1 MVSKIRFDCMNILKE
16 NYDLNE
22 QVRFA
27 DGLFEEALNDFENG
41 LYKDCSEKMNTAHKI
56 YLSADKTEKIS
67 ICLSFLGLTKYL
79 CDRETYKSS
88 LLLLEDARF
97 LAQDVIGENA
107 WGISKWAFAQ
117 IALNEKNYMEALL
130 YLNRAAF
137 MVTGYPYILMR
148 IYESLAFLNLKT
160 KNYERAYECTAK
172 AKDIA
177 ENCGFMSAYNRI
189 SNIHK
194 DLNESSEAVFTE
206 SLNNIKRPK
215 DALIPSDPLI
225 ALLKIARTISAE
237 IDIDRLLITIAEQ
250 TKFAL
255 KADRCTV
262 FLIDRKNN
270 ELWSKVALGIDGQ
283 KEIRFPMEKGLA
295 GHVAMTGETINIQN
309 AYNDDR
315 FNSDI
320 DKQTGYKTSN
330 ILCMPIRNL
339 KYEIIGVFQV
349 INKLDGTFT
358 KTDEDLL
365 VTIGSSAGIA
375 LENNR
380 LFESQQK
387 MLQEQKKL
395 FNGFIDT
402 LAASID
408 ARDKITAGHSMR
420 VTQYSLLLCQKA
432 GIDKEHTETISQ
444 AAMLHDIGKI
454 GIKDSVLQK
463 KGKLTNEEYQH
474 IQTHVQL
481 THDILSKIA
490 ATSESFKDVVEIAS
504 SHHEKFNGHGYFR
517 HQNGLQ
523 IPLGGRIL
531 AVADVFDAITSIRH
545 YRDRMP
551 IQDAIKIIREG
562 ADNHFDSRVVD
573 LFLSVSCD
581 KIIDV
586 ILSDSNV
593 VLDITS
599 RQILEQHNMF
609 ELEMMINKENK
620 NETENLFIETF
631 NRFYI
636 HNAGRENVD

>member
-1 MVSKIRFDCMNILKE
+1 MTKIKE
-16 NYDLNE
+16 NYE
-22 QVRFA
+22 ISERVRFA
-27 DGLFEEALNDFENG
+27 DNLFDEALNDFENG
-41 LYKDCSEKMNTAHKI
+41 LYKTCSEKMNTAHKV

-67 ICLSFLGLTKYL
+67 ICMSFLGLTKYL

-97 LAQDVIGENA
+97 LAQDVLGENA
-107 WGISKWAFAQ
+107 WGVSKWAFAQ
-117 IALNEKNYMEALL
+117 IAMNEKNYIEALL
-130 YLNRAAF
+130 YLNRAAY
-137 MVTGYPYILMR
+137 MVTDYPYILMR

-172 AKDIA
+172 ATELA
-177 ENCGFMSAYNRI
+177 ENGGYKTALARI
-189 SNIHK
+189 TGIHS
-194 DLNESSEAVFTE
+194 DLNESSETVFTE
-206 SLNNIKRPK
+206 SLSKIERPK
-215 DALIPSDPLI
+215 DAAIPSDPLI

-237 IDIDRLLITIAEQ
+237 MDLDRLLTTIAEQ

-262 FLIDRKNN
+262 FLIDRKKN
-270 ELWSKVALGIDGQ
+270 ELWSKVALGLEGHT
-283 KEIRFPMEKGLA
+283 EIRFPIEKGLA
-295 GHVAMTGETINIQN
+295 GHVAMTGETVNIQN
-309 AYNDDR
+309 AYNDER
-315 FNSDI
+315 FNKDI
-320 DKQTGYKTSN
+320 DMQTGYKTSN

-349 INKLDGTFT
+349 INKYEGNFT
-358 KTDEDLL
+358 ETDEDLL
-365 VTIGSSAGIA
+365 ITIGSSAGIA

-380 LFESQQK
+380 LFETQQN
-387 MLQEQKKL
+387 MILEQKKL

-420 VTQYSLLLCQKA
+420 VTQYSVILCQKA

-454 GIKDSVLQK
+454 GIRDSVLQK
-463 KGKLTNEEYQH
+463 KGKLTNEEYHH
-474 IQTHVQL
+474 IQTHVKL

-490 ATSESFKDVVEIAS
+490 ATSESFKDVVDIAS
-504 SHHEKFNGHGYFR
+504 AHHEKFNGQGYFMHR
-517 HQNGLQ
+517 DGLQ

-551 IQDAIKIIREG
+551 IEEAVKIIREG
-562 ADNHFDSRVVD
+562 AGTHFDARIVD
-573 LFLSVSCD
+573 LFLTIPCD

-586 ILSDSNV
+586 ILADSEV
-593 VLDITS
+593 VLDAFS
-599 RQILEQHNMF
+599 RKILEQHNLF
-609 ELEMMINKENK
+609 ELEKMINN
-620 NETENLFIETF
+620 TERTEDEELYIKTF
-631 NRFYI
+631 NSYYI
-636 HNAGRENVD
+636 HDIGRAKID

>member
-1 MVSKIRFDCMNILKE
+1 MNILNE
-16 NYDLNE
+16 GCDLE
-22 QVRFA
+22 ERVRFA
-27 DGLFEEALNDFENG
+27 DNLFNEALQDFENG
-41 LYKDCSEKMNTAHKI
+41 QYKICSEKMNTAHKI
-56 YLSADKTEKIS
+56 YLLADKTEKIS
-67 ICLSFLGLTKYL
+67 ICLTFLGLTKYL
-79 CDRETYKSS
+79 SDRETYKSS

-97 LAQDVIGENA
+97 LAQDVLGENA
-107 WGISKWAFAQ
+107 WGVSKWAFAL
-117 IALNEKNYMEALL
+117 IAMNEKNYIEALL
-130 YLNRAAF
+130 YLNRAAY
-137 MVTGYPYILMR
+137 MVTDYPYILMR
-148 IYESLAFLNLKT
+148 IYESLTFLNFKT
-160 KNYERAYECTAK
+160 KNYERAYECIAK
-172 AKDIA
+172 AKELA
-177 ENCGFMSAYNRI
+177 ESCNIKTAVDRI
-189 SNIHK
+189 NGIHK
-194 DLNESSEAVFTE
+194 DLNESSEAVYTE
-206 SLNNIKRPK
+206 SLNKIERPQ
-215 DALIPSDPLI
+215 DASIPSDPLI

-237 IDIDRLLITIAEQ
+237 IDLDRLLTTIAEQ

-270 ELWSKVALGIDGQ
+270 ELWSKVALGMQGHQ
-283 KEIRFPMEKGLA
+283 EIRFPMDKGLA

-309 AYNDDR
+309 VYNDDR
-315 FNSDI
+315 FNRDI
-320 DKQTGYKTSN
+320 DIQTGYKTSN

-349 INKLDGTFT
+349 INKYEGSFT
-358 KTDEDLL
+358 DMDEDLL

-380 LFESQQK
+380 LFETQQK
-387 MLQEQKKL
+387 MIEEQKKL

-420 VTQYSLLLCQKA
+420 VTLYSNILCQKA

-463 KGKLTNEEYQH
+463 KGKLTNEEYHH
-474 IQTHVQL
+474 IQTHVKI

-504 SHHEKFNGHGYFR
+504 SHHEKFNGQGYFR
-517 HQNGLQ
+517 HQDGLS

-562 ADNHFDSRVVD
+562 ADNHFDRRIVD
-573 LFLSVSCD
+573 LFLSVTCD

-586 ILSDSNV
+586 ILSDSDV
-593 VLDITS
+593 VLDLYS
-599 RQILEQHNMF
+599 RKILEQHNLF
-609 ELEMMINKENK
+609 ELEKLINSPEQSDEDKK
-620 NETENLFIETF
+620 YIDTF
-631 NRFYI
+631 NTFYI
-636 HNAGRENVD
+636 HNIERINVEE

>member
-1 MVSKIRFDCMNILKE
+1 MTKIKD
-16 NYDLNE
+16 NYELSE
-22 QVRFA
+22 RVRFA
-27 DGLFEEALNDFENG
+27 DNLFDEALNDFENG
-41 LYKDCSEKMNTAHKI
+41 LYKTCSEKMNTAHKV

-67 ICLSFLGLTKYL
+67 ICMSFLGLTKYL

-97 LAQDVIGENA
+97 LAQDVLGENA
-107 WGISKWAFAQ
+107 WGVSKWAFAQ
-117 IALNEKNYMEALL
+117 IAMNEKNYIEALL
-130 YLNRAAF
+130 YLNRAAY
-137 MVTGYPYILMR
+137 MVTDYPYILMR

-172 AKDIA
+172 AKELA
-177 ENCGFMSAYNRI
+177 ENGGYKTALARI
-189 SNIHK
+189 TGIHA
-194 DLNESSEAVFTE
+194 DLNESSETVFTE
-206 SLNNIKRPK
+206 SLSKIERPK
-215 DALIPSDPLI
+215 DAAIPSDPLI

-237 IDIDRLLITIAEQ
+237 MDLDRLLTTIAEQ

-262 FLIDRKNN
+262 FLIDRKKN
-270 ELWSKVALGIDGQ
+270 ELWSKVALGLEGHT
-283 KEIRFPMEKGLA
+283 EIRFPIEKGLA
-295 GHVAMTGETINIQN
+295 GHVAMTGETVNIQN
-309 AYNDDR
+309 AYNDER
-315 FNSDI
+315 FNKDI
-320 DKQTGYKTSN
+320 DMQTGYKTSN

-349 INKLDGTFT
+349 INKYEGNFT
-358 KTDEDLL
+358 ETDEDLL
-365 VTIGSSAGIA
+365 ITIGSSAGIA

-380 LFESQQK
+380 HFETQQN
-387 MLQEQKKL
+387 MILEQKKL

-420 VTQYSLLLCQKA
+420 VTQYSVILCQKA

-454 GIKDSVLQK
+454 GIRDSVLQK
-463 KGKLTNEEYQH
+463 KGKLTNEEYHH
-474 IQTHVQL
+474 IQTHVKL

-490 ATSESFKDVVEIAS
+490 ATSESFKDVVDIAS
-504 SHHEKFNGHGYFR
+504 AHHEKFNGQGYFMHR
-517 HQNGLQ
+517 DGLQ

-551 IQDAIKIIREG
+551 IEEAVKIIREG
-562 ADNHFDSRVVD
+562 AGTHFDARIVD
-573 LFLSVSCD
+573 LFLTIPCD

-586 ILSDSNV
+586 ILADSEV
-593 VLDITS
+593 VLDAFS
-599 RQILEQHNMF
+599 RKILEQHNLF
-609 ELEMMINKENK
+609 ELEKMINN
-620 NETENLFIETF
+620 TERTEDEEIYIKTF
-631 NRFYI
+631 NSYYI
-636 HNAGRENVD
+636 HDIGRAKID

>member
-1 MVSKIRFDCMNILKE
+1 MNIINE

-22 QVRFA
+22 RVRIA
-27 DGLFEEALNDFENG
+27 DGLFYEALNDFENG
-41 LYKDCSEKMNTAHKI
+41 LYKVCSDKMNTAHKI
-56 YLSADKTEKIS
+56 YLSAEKTEKIS

-97 LAQDVIGENA
+97 LAQDVLGENA
-107 WGISKWAFAQ
+107 WGVSKWAFAQ
-117 IALNEKNYMEALL
+117 IAVNEKNYIEALL
-130 YLNRAAF
+130 YLNRAVS
-137 MVTGYPYILMR
+137 MVTDYPYILMR
-148 IYESLAFLNLKT
+148 IYEALAFLNLQT
-160 KNYERAYECTAK
+160 KNYERAYECSAK
-172 AKDIA
+172 AKELA
-177 ENCGFMSAYNRI
+177 ENCGYKTAYDRI
-189 SNIHK
+189 IGIYQ
-194 DLNESSEAVFTE
+194 DLNDSSEVVFTE
-206 SLNNIKRPK
+206 SLNKIERPK
-215 DALIPSDPLI
+215 DAVIPSDPLI

-237 IDIDRLLITIAEQ
+237 IDLDRLLTTIAEQ

-270 ELWSKVALGIDGQ
+270 ELWSKVALGLEGH
-283 KEIRFPMEKGLA
+283 KEIRFPIDKGLA
-295 GHVAMTGETINIQN
+295 GHVAMSGETVNIQN
-309 AYNDDR
+309 AYSDDR
-315 FNSDI
+315 FNRDI
-320 DKQTGYKTSN
+320 DMQTGYKTSN

-349 INKLDGTFT
+349 INKFDGNFT
-358 KTDEDLL
+358 ETDEDLL

-380 LFESQQK
+380 LFETQQR
-387 MLQEQKKL
+387 MLKEQKKL

-420 VTQYSLLLCQKA
+420 VTQYSVILCQKA
-432 GIDKEHTETISQ
+432 GVDKEHTETISQ

-454 GIKDSVLQK
+454 GIRDSVLQK
-463 KGKLTNEEYQH
+463 KGKLTNEEYHH
-474 IQTHVQL
+474 IQTHVKI

-504 SHHEKFNGHGYFR
+504 SHHEKFNGQGYFR
-517 HQNGLQ
+517 HQDGLH

-531 AVADVFDAITSIRH
+531 AVADVFDAITSVRH

-551 IQDAIKIIREG
+551 IQEAIKIIREG
-562 ADNHFDSRVVD
+562 ADTHFDRRITD

-586 ILSDSNV
+586 ILSDSEA
-593 VLDITS
+593 VLDLSS
-599 RQILEQHNMF
+599 RKILEQHDLF
-609 ELEMMINKENK
+609 DLEKMINNENQTDDEK
-620 NETENLFIETF
+620 HYIEVF
-631 NRFYI
+631 NTYYI
-636 HNAGRENVD
+636 HDLGRAYVD

>member
-1 MVSKIRFDCMNILKE
+1 MKNLRE

-27 DGLFEEALNDFENG
+27 DSLFEEALNDFENG
-41 LYKDCSEKMNTAHKI
+41 MYKVCSEKMNTAHKI
-56 YLSADKTEKIS
+56 YLTADKTEKIS

-97 LAQDVIGENA
+97 LAQDVLGENA

-117 IALNEKNYMEALL
+117 IAMNEKNYIEALL
-130 YLNRAAF
+130 YLNRAAY
-137 MVTGYPYILMR
+137 MVTDYPYILMR

-160 KNYERAYECTAK
+160 KNYERAYECTAQ
-172 AKDIA
+172 AKEIA
-177 ENCGFMSAYNRI
+177 ENCNFKTAYDRI
-189 SNIHK
+189 AGIHK
-194 DLNESSEAVFTE
+194 DLNESSEAIFTE
-206 SLNNIKRPK
+206 SLHNIERPK
-215 DALIPSDPLI
+215 DAVIPSDPLI

-237 IDIDRLLITIAEQ
+237 IDLERLLTTIAEQ

-270 ELWSKVALGIDGQ
+270 ELWSKVALGIEGH

-295 GHVAMTGETINIQN
+295 GHVAMTGETVNIQN

-315 FNSDI
+315 FNREI
-320 DKQTGYKTSN
+320 DMQTGYRTSN

-349 INKLDGTFT
+349 INKLEGNFT
-358 KTDEDLL
+358 DTDEDLL

-380 LFESQQK
+380 LFETQQR

-420 VTQYSLLLCQKA
+420 VTQYSVLLCQKA
-432 GIDKEHTETISQ
+432 GIDKDHTETISQ

-474 IQTHVQL
+474 IQTHVKL

-504 SHHEKFNGHGYFR
+504 SHHEKFNGKGYFR
-517 HQNGLQ
+517 HQDGLR

-562 ADNHFDSRVVD
+562 ANDHFDSRIVD

-586 ILSDSNV
+586 ILSDSTV
-593 VLDITS
+593 VLDINS
-599 RQILEQHNMF
+599 RKILEQHNLF
-609 ELEMMINKENK
+609 DLEKMINKEDK
-620 NETENLFIETF
+620 TDDELLFIKTF
-631 NRFYI
+631 NTYYI
-636 HNAGRENVD
+636 HQIGSEHGL